1 MPKKKQK
8 EDKADAK
15 RLADCLSK
23 TSQYAET
30 KHGRKSPARPRN
42 GGDAGRTVNDARPV
56 SPLIRL
62 IQSLGEEEI
71 RFQIVGMSA
80 AVLQGVMMTTL
91 DTDIWVDLPERQYIR
106 LTNLCVKQG
115 ASALAPTLYVLAD
128 GRVVNFLFRVDG
140 IRSFKTE
147 YKNAVLANIGGEE
160 VRVLPLSRILQS
172 KKTILRD
179 KDKLHILAIENVLK
193 ANKETKNE

>member
-1 MPKKKQK
+1 MATSQK
-8 EDKADAK
+8 YENTPEKLAGGVSKAK
-15 RLADCLSK
+15 RNA
-23 TSQYAET
+23 
-30 KHGRKSPARPRN
+30 RVKSGGKGAARPRA
-42 GGDAGRTVNDARPV
+42 GRDSGRTVADARRL
-56 SPLIRL
+56 SPIVRL

-80 AVLQGVMMTTL
+80 AMLQGVMMTTL

-179 KDKLHILAIENVLK
+179 
-193 ANKETKNE
+193 

>member
-15 RLADCLSK
+15 RLADCLPK

-30 KHGRKSPARPRN
+30 KHGRKSPTCPRN
-42 GGDAGRTVNDARPV
+42 GGDAGRAVNDARPV
-56 SPLIRL
+56 SPLVRL

-80 AVLQGVMMTTL
+80 AMLQGVMMTTL

-128 GRVVNFLFRVDG
+128 GRLVNFLFRVDG

-179 KDKLHILAIENVLK
+179 KDKLHILAIENVLN
-193 ANKETKNE
+193 ANKETRKE